1 MPVEIKELT
10 IKVNINQQQPGTSS
24 SAPAQVT
31 GSTDDEKE
39 ALVKDTVEQ
48 VLRILDNKKER

>member
-10 IKVNINQQQPGTSS
+10 IKVNINQQQPGA
-24 SAPAQVT
+24 SAAAPLRAM

-48 VLRILDNKKER
+48 VLRILENKKER